1 MSGNSEET
9 YEVGYRKPPKATRF
23 KKGRSGNPS
32 GRPKRPANVIDPAI
46 IIHMIGNEE
55 IVVDDNGK
63 RKRMTKDEIYFRRLF
78 AKAIRGDLKAARIVM
93 DMAANY
99 FSPDPSGEWNYR
111 FIGVTEAQQSYGK
124 NWRRRVDE
132 LNMLRGFSR

>member
-1 MSGNSEET
+1 MRGN
-9 YEVGYRKPPKATRF
+9 
-23 KKGRSGNPS
+23 
-32 GRPKRPANVIDPAI
+32 
-46 IIHMIGNEE
+46 
-55 IVVDDNGK
+55 
-63 RKRMTKDEIYFRRLF
+63 
-78 AKAIRGDLKAARIVM
+78 LKAARIVM

-111 FIGVTEAQQSYGK
+111 FIRVTEAQQSYGK